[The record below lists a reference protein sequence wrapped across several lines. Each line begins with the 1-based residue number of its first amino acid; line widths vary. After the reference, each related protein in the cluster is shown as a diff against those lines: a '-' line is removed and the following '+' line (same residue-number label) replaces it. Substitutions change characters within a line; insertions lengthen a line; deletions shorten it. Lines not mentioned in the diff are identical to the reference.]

1 MVTIYALLENSQIR
15 FIGKTTKLN
24 LQEKLNQHLNEAL
37 TTPDKFEWI
46 NLLLAKGQAPEIKP
60 VLTFNDDEATQYEKL
75 FLNHYKFFIG
85 LKLNAI
91 EGLSPQKVF
100 QAIHAQ
106 KIDSLRTAI

>member
-24 LQEKLNQHLNEAL
+24 LQDKLNQHLNEAI
-37 TTPDKFEWI
+37 TDPDKFGWI
-46 NLLLAKGQAPEIKP
+46 SHLIAKGQTLEIKT
-60 VLTFNDDEATQYEKL
+60 VLTYNDEDSDQYEKL
-75 FLNHYKFFIG
+75 FLNLFKFFVG

-91 EGLSPQKVF
+91 EASTPQKVL